1 MGLDIYFEK
10 RSRNVDFS
18 KINKAEADLDE
29 LDKQIKQLIADN
41 LLDFD
46 KTYDEYWRYDNQEPL
61 TGYCSEEVLRQ
72 FEEYERKRKK
82 LEDLLENLDPREE
95 IAYFRKVNFLMAF
108 FNYEGNC
115 EYVEID
121 REQVEEL
128 IDRCNQVLLHK
139 SLAKELL
146 PTTSGFFF
154 GSTDYDEYY
163 FDSVRDVLNTFNL
176 ILDDTD
182 WDNEIVE
189 MYAWY

>member
-18 KINKAEADLDE
+18 KINKTKADLEE
-29 LDKQIKQLIADN
+29 LQKQVKQLIADN
-41 LLDFD
+41 SLDFN
-46 KTYDEYWRYDNQEPL
+46 KTYNEYWHYDNQEPL
-61 TGYCSEEVLRQ
+61 TGYCSEDVLRQ
-72 FEEYERKRKK
+72 IEKYENKREK
-82 LEDLLENLDPREE
+82 LEDLLRSLEPREQM
-95 IAYFRKVNFLMAF
+95 AYFRKVNFLMAF
-108 FNYEGNC
+108 FDYSGNC

-128 IDRCNQVLLHK
+128 IDRCDQVLANN
-139 SLAKELL
+139 SLAEELL

-163 FDSVRDVLNTFNL
+163 FEDVREVKDTFDGILN
-176 ILDDTD
+176 DTD